1 MNKKSQ
7 RGYLILI
14 FLLTVS
20 SVISVYLPQGQ
31 MISIQQQ
38 ELPASK
44 NIIALVNFFIMLII
58 YGGLGYLGLRL
69 SKKIEFPELWDN
81 KYSVKEKLVYPALLG
96 VTAGVFLIILD
107 YIFSFFNGFGK
118 LVHPPFPTS
127 FFASVSAGIGE
138 ELIFRL
144 FFITF
149 WVWLISK
156 VILNGKYRNIVFW
169 IITLF
174 SAILFAGA
182 HLPSIMFL
190 VGAKTI
196 SGLSM
201 ILIVE
206 LLILNSLI
214 SIPAAYYFRKYG
226 ILAAISIHFW
236 ADIVW
241 HFIYGLL

>member
-1 MNKKSQ
+1 MSKKSL
-7 RGYLILI
+7 RGYIILIL
-14 FLLTVS
+14 LLTFS

-31 MISIQQQ
+31 MVSIQQQ

-44 NIIALVNFFIMLII
+44 NVIALVNALIMLIL
-58 YGGLGYLGLRL
+58 YGGLGYIGLRL
-69 SKKIEFPELWDN
+69 SKKIDFPELWDN
-81 KYSVKEKLVYPALLG
+81 KYSVKEKLVYPAVLG
-96 VTAGVFLIILD
+96 STAGLFLIILD
-107 YIFSFFNGFGK
+107 YIFSLFNGFGK
-118 LVHPPFPTS
+118 LIHPPFPTS
-127 FFASVSAGIGE
+127 FFASLSAGIGE
-138 ELIFRL
+138 EIIFRL

-156 VILNGKYRNIVFW
+156 VILNGKYKNIVFW
-169 IITLF
+169 IITVI

-190 VGAKTI
+190 VGVKTI
-196 SGLSM
+196 SGLST

-226 ILAAISIHFW
+226 ILAAVGIHFW

-241 HFIYGLL
+241 HVIYGLL